1 MTDDANH
8 REILIAALAAGRFL
22 DEVYSIYLSEIGEDH
37 DLVLDIATL
46 HNDGH
51 VDVLTEF
58 LNLNQVVPGG
68 PDLFVTLHVFEK
80 VLPLI
85 DAPVH
90 DVIRTVLDINQC
102 AVQGHS
108 AGSIFDGY
116 IGFCAKD
123 PLRPQQALV
132 LIEAEPGQFADIL
145 PATIAAGSS
154 IDTSHYLGEV
164 IRLSRHSEKILRQRA
179 VFALSR
185 VQWPNEAN
193 VPDSAI
199 TALEVAAAEVD
210 SEILASVIKSAFTFY
225 QQDKTTESRVTLLIG
240 DALERSDDHT
250 LHAAAMLLG
259 FHSKEI
265 PQPLLD
271 ILLSQLMNVNPANRG
286 TIERI
291 DFGIAHLLNGI
302 DVEKGLRFLEA
313 FLLMNSKILTIKMF
327 RSVAHEIC
335 QSKDLLSKV
344 MTRWFLKGA
353 CILCEN
359 IHELGGTH
367 HGDNLFIDI
376 DPAELQTMDG
386 SQVVFVARKAIG
398 YFFME
403 PVTAAS
409 IVISLMRHT
418 LDEQVLGELGQ
429 LLFEPLLLNYPRS
442 VAEYLETQRAQMSE
456 KAKEVI
462 DKSLASISSYLV
474 ELRSIPKLPA
484 LNPSQANQESY
495 RRHMSDLITK
505 SHNAAE
511 KESVFFEL
519 VSRSTLLYG
528 REVIDYIQ
536 SKEGEDERT
545 VTPMISHGIEMEFPR
560 IEHFDAWGL
569 DYMIRVFRSETIRS

>member
-1 MTDDANH
+1 MTDDANR
-8 REILIAALAAGRFL
+8 REKLIAASTAGHFL
-22 DEVYSIYLSEIGEDH
+22 DEVYSIYLSEIGED
-37 DLVLDIATL
+37 LNLALDIAAV
-46 HNDGH
+46 HNDGQ

-68 PDLFVTLHVFEK
+68 PDLFLTTHVFEK

-85 DAPVH
+85 VAPVN
-90 DVIRTVLDINQC
+90 DVIRTVLHLYRSG
-102 AVQGHS
+102 VQGHS

-123 PLRPQQALV
+123 PLRPQEALV

-154 IDTSHYLGEV
+154 IDTAHYLGEV

-185 VQWPNEAN
+185 MQWPIEAN

-240 DALERSDDHT
+240 DVLERSDDHT
-250 LHAAAMLLG
+250 LNAAAMLFG
-259 FHSKEI
+259 FHSKEM

-291 DFGIAHLLNGI
+291 DYGIAHMLNGI
-302 DVEKGLRFLEA
+302 NTEEGLRFLEE
-313 FLLMNSKILTIKMF
+313 FLLMHSKVLTIKIF
-327 RSVAHEIC
+327 NSVAYEIRLN
-335 QSKDLLSKV
+335 KDLLSKI
-344 MTRWFLKGA
+344 MTRWFLNGA
-353 CILCEN
+353 FVLCES

-386 SQVVFVARKAIG
+386 SQMVYVARKAIG
-398 YFFME
+398 YFFMQ

-409 IVISLMRHT
+409 IMISLMRHT
-418 LDEQVLGELGQ
+418 LDEKVLGEIGQ
-429 LLFEPLLLNYPRS
+429 LLFDPLLLNYPRS
-442 VAEYLETQRAQMSE
+442 VAEYVETQRAHVPE
-456 KAKEVI
+456 KAREAI
-462 DKSLASISSYLV
+462 DKALTFISSYLE

-484 LNPSQANQESY
+484 LNPSQAHQESY

-505 SHNAAE
+505 SHNVAE
-511 KESVFFEL
+511 KESVFFDICD
-519 VSRSTLLYG
+519 RSILLYG
-528 REVIDYIQ
+528 RKVINYIQ
-536 SKEGEDERT
+536 SKEGEAERT
-545 VTPMISHGIEMEFPR
+545 ETPLISHGIKMDFPR
-560 IEHFDAWGL
+560 IEHLDAWGL
-569 DYMIRVFRSETIRS
+569 DYMIRVFKSETIRS